1 MKKIYLL
8 SLGCPRNLVDSE
20 VLQGLL
26 EKKGFAVQDDPDGA
40 DLAIVNTCGFIEDA
54 KKESIDLIL
63 QLAGLKKEGKV
74 GRLVVTGCLSQ
85 RYPGELMKE
94 VKEIDAVFG
103 SSDFIRIPDMI
114 SAILAG
120 KRVREVSPA
129 PDFLYDHLHERKLLT
144 PSHYAYI
151 KIQEGCSN
159 KCSYCVI
166 PELKGPRRSRTID
179 SVVRETERLR
189 DEYDIKEAVLI
200 GQDTTSFGID
210 RSGKPELA
218 ELLKKVSPV
227 MGEGW
232 VRLLY
237 THPVHFT
244 DELIGTIASADN
256 ICKYIDLPVQHA
268 NDKILQEMNRRV
280 TKSETL
286 DLISKIRR
294 NIKDVTLRTS
304 VIVGF
309 PGETEEDFEELIRF
323 LEEVR
328 FERLGAFV
336 YSPEEGTEAVKFDGQ
351 VPDEQKRERF
361 DRVMRLQQELSRDN
375 NLKYLDKVFRALVDE
390 EDPSELGLFTGRTM
404 MDAPEVDGVVYVRG
418 KDLKA
423 GEFADIKITGSMEYD
438 LLGET
443 V

>member
-218 ELLKKVSPV
+218 ELLKKVSSV

-244 DELIGTIASADN
+244 DELIG
-256 ICKYIDLPVQHA
+256 
-268 NDKILQEMNRRV
+268 
-280 TKSETL
+280 
-286 DLISKIRR
+286 
-294 NIKDVTLRTS
+294 
-304 VIVGF
+304 
-309 PGETEEDFEELIRF
+309 
-323 LEEVR
+323 
-328 FERLGAFV
+328 
-336 YSPEEGTEAVKFDGQ
+336 
-351 VPDEQKRERF
+351 
-361 DRVMRLQQELSRDN
+361 
-375 NLKYLDKVFRALVDE
+375 
-390 EDPSELGLFTGRTM
+390 
-404 MDAPEVDGVVYVRG
+404 
-418 KDLKA
+418 
-423 GEFADIKITGSMEYD
+423 
-438 LLGET
+438 
-443 V
+443 